1 MRLDIVRMACLPRL
15 EVEIDLEPRLLLATG
30 IGDVDLDGAFAI
42 LASVAIRSAK
52 ERDQAL
58 AGFWV
63 NLNPHSFPSPHCE

>member
-1 MRLDIVRMACLPRL
+1 V
-15 EVEIDLEPRLLLATG
+15 
-30 IGDVDLDGAFAI
+30 
-42 LASVAIRSAK
+42 SVAIRPAK